1 MVALTR
7 ESTLPAREDD
17 AFPGAVHEQSLRID
31 RKHLACFLLESLGAP
46 LLARIT
52 EVADVRTLRAWARG
66 ASLPDAVQEQRLR
79 AAYEIVQTLR
89 AWERPDTIQAWFV
102 GANPELGDASPARVF
117 ARNPSAVLDAAY
129 SFIAA

>member
-7 ESTLPAREDD
+7 EATLPAREDD
-17 AFPGAVHEQSLRID
+17 AFPGAVHERSLRID
-31 RKHLACFLLESLGAP
+31 RQHLVCSLLENLGAP
-46 LLARIT
+46 LLGRIA
-52 EVADVRTLRAWARG
+52 EVADVRTLEAWIHGVSVPTA
-66 ASLPDAVQEQRLR
+66 AQERQLR

-89 AWERPDTIQAWFV
+89 AWELPDTIQAWFV

-117 ARNPSAVLDAAY
+117 AQNPSAVLDAAY